1 MGEPYAHH
9 GRRVVLEKQ
18 LRSLEKETINMNK
31 TPIRPQVPPL
41 LEGPHTPPDDG
52 WFNICLAW
60 FAGYVVCYIV
70 MTL

>member
-1 MGEPYAHH
+1 MT
-9 GRRVVLEKQ
+9 K
-18 LRSLEKETINMNK
+18 K
-31 TPIRPQVPPL
+31 TPTRPHVLPL
-41 LEGPHTPPDDG
+41 LEGPYTPPDEG